1 MQPNNNTNFISSITV
16 AQQLPRESISFRV
29 LIWRRSCVLLFQRE
43 ADGGGISGGEAPR
56 NLPGTEWLRSR
67 CGDVGGRESV
77 MASLV
82 SQPCEVCETHMQM
95 PPRGRSDEPWL
106 LSAIWPPGAELTF
119 LRAALLVQVQS
130 QHRATQV
137 NLPGF
142 RP

>member
-1 MQPNNNTNFISSITV
+1 MT
-16 AQQLPRESISFRV
+16 
-29 LIWRRSCVLLFQRE
+29 
-43 ADGGGISGGEAPR
+43 
-56 NLPGTEWLRSR
+56 
-67 CGDVGGRESV
+67 
-77 MASLV
+77 SLV

-95 PPRGRSDEPWL
+95 PPRGHSDEPRL

-119 LRAALLVQVQS
+119 LRAILLVQVQS